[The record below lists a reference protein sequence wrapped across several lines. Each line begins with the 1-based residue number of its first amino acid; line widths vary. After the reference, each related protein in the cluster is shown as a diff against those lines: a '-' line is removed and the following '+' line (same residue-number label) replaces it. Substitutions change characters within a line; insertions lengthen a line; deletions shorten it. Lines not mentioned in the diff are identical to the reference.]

1 MMKYTLLAAVSL
13 LAFQAQAETL
23 KEMKI
28 QGTRR
33 IENATVANYTGM
45 KVGKEVTDADL
56 DAATKTLF
64 ATGLFSD
71 VDVKM
76 KDGVVSV
83 QVQENPRMA
92 ANGGQRGRVGEH
104 LYRPETGNQCLA
116 ECGRCN
122 YLGKRTHRTDKH
134 CLTGPKNT
142 TATVTLLRIQRV
154 GYIPPNLH
162 NCVTR
167 LCS

>member
-13 LAFQAQAETL
+13 FAFQAQAETL

-45 KVGKEVTDADL
+45 KIGQNVTDMDL

-64 ATGLFSD
+64 ATGLFSN

-76 KDGVVSV
+76 S
-83 QVQENPRMA
+83 
-92 ANGGQRGRVGEH
+92 GGLFPLKFRKIQ
-104 LYRPETGNQCLA
+104 LYMRYFLKET
-116 ECGRCN
+116 R
-122 YLGKRTHRTDKH
+122 RWMMMR
-134 CLTGPKNT
+134 
-142 TATVTLLRIQRV
+142 
-154 GYIPPNLH
+154 
-162 NCVTR
+162 
-167 LCS
+167 